1 MAVQKKTEAA
11 PEKGPLLKI
20 GALVNLEKGGRT
32 LTGYEVLEYDGTWI
46 KLRGSEM
53 NAPQTEIVLIPI
65 AKVEALGL
73 IGER

>member
-1 MAVQKKTEAA
+1 MAVQKREAA
-11 PEKGPLLKI
+11 PEKEPLLKI

-32 LTGYEVLEYDGTWI
+32 LENYEVLGYDETWV
-46 KLRGSEM
+46 KLRGSVL

-73 IGER
+73 RDER